1 MESRREMKMINK
13 SGRPPSNQD
22 YRHLNMI
29 EKIVQKSQCSSFNA
43 PEKMYTLQKGCVQVS
58 ISKRMSFIDYG
69 ISCLQNE
76 FNIQSVSNHTANSI
90 CS

>member
-22 YRHLNMI
+22 YGHLNMI
-29 EKIVQKSQCSSFNA
+29 EKIVQKNQCSSFNA
-43 PEKMYTLQKGCVQVS
+43 PEKMYILQKGCVQVS

-76 FNIQSVSNHTANSI
+76 FNIQSISNHTANNI